1 MHLQTGTYLQGGRY
15 RIEKVLGQGGFGI
28 TYSGIQTNL
37 EAKVAIKEFFM
48 KDLCNRDSDTSQVSV
63 GSVGSCEIVERFR
76 QKFIKE
82 ARNIFRLKHKHI
94 ISVIDVFE
102 ENGTAYYVMEHIG
115 GGSLADKVRAGAL
128 PESVAVRYIR
138 QVASA
143 LDFVHSRR
151 MMHLD
156 VKPANILLDEND
168 NAVLIDFGLAKQYD
182 SEGRQT
188 SSSPVGISHGYAP
201 LEQYKRGGVSEFSPA
216 TDIYSLGA
224 TLYKLVTGSTPPEAS
239 DVNDDGLPALPLEIT
254 TPVREAIEAAMQPR
268 RKDRP
273 QSIEE
278 FLGKLK
284 EQRAKSKTVSFD
296 NIGSDRSQVATTEL
310 EPCGLRNTDVVK
322 AADNNNEETRANS
335 SSTLRGE
342 VSRSDG
348 GETELSKVK
357 SESGKVKTASFDS
370 EETRVG
376 INPPRPSATPAFEK
390 VGELSKTDSD
400 DETRANSFSVPEGK
414 EQTESTKKTNKGK
427 ILAFIIVAVVFAVV
441 AIGFVAG
448 GSDNENDSYKS
459 DSLSYTS
466 NDDSNSGSNA
476 GAEEHQGISTSK
488 KVDLGLSVCWAGWNV
503 GASAPEDYGDYYAWG
518 ETSTKTSYT
527 YDNSSTYGKSMGSI
541 EGNSTYDVARAQW
554 GGTWRLPTKAE
565 FDELCNRCTWTW
577 TTYKGV
583 EGYKVTGP
591 NGNSIFL
598 PAAGWFGSSLSG
610 RGTYGDYW
618 SATPYESNSY
628 YAYYLSFSSG
638 YYYTDWD
645 YRGYGY
651 SVRPVSE

>member
-1 MHLQTGTYLQGGRY
+1 
-15 RIEKVLGQGGFGI
+15 
-28 TYSGIQTNL
+28 
-37 EAKVAIKEFFM
+37 
-48 KDLCNRDSDTSQVSV
+48 
-63 GSVGSCEIVERFR
+63 
-76 QKFIKE
+76 
-82 ARNIFRLKHKHI
+82 
-94 ISVIDVFE
+94 
-102 ENGTAYYVMEHIG
+102 MEHIG

-128 PESVAVRYIR
+128 PETVAVRYTC

-143 LDFVHSRR
+143 LDYVHSRR

-254 TPVREAIEAAMQPR
+254 APVREAIEAAMQPR
-268 RKDRP
+268 RKDRA

-310 EPCGLRNTDVVK
+310 EPCGLRPASVFK
-322 AADNNNEETRANS
+322 A
-335 SSTLRGE
+335 
-342 VSRSDG
+342 
-348 GETELSKVK
+348 
-357 SESGKVKTASFDS
+357 ASFDDD
-370 EETRVG
+370 ETRVG
-376 INPPRPSATPAFEK
+376 INPPRPSGTPPFEK

-400 DETRANSFSVPEGK
+400 DETRANSSSVPEGK
-414 EQTESTKKTNKGK
+414 VKTESTKKTNKGK
-427 ILAFIIVAVVFAVV
+427 ILAFIIVAVVFVGVV
-441 AIGFVAG
+441 ISLVAG

-503 GASAPEDYGDYYAWG
+503 GASAPEEYGRYYAWG
-518 ETSTKTSYT
+518 ETTTKSSYT
-527 YDNSSTYGKSMGSI
+527 LDNSSTYGKSMGSI
-541 EGNSTYDVARAQW
+541 AGNSTYDVARAQW

-591 NGNSIFL
+591 NDNSIFL
-598 PAAGWFGSSLSG
+598 PAAGWFGSSLYG
-610 RGTYGDYW
+610 RGSNGYYW
-618 SATPYESNSY
+618 SASPDESGSSS
-628 YAYYLSFSSG
+628 AYYLRFYSG
-638 YYYTDWD
+638 YYFTSWD
-645 YRGYGY
+645 GRDYGY